1 MTAFSESSVP
11 NVVSARREVAL
22 TSWDLLLACLS
33 IYVLAALIVD
43 MAFDLPHE
51 IQSILHLADTGLCL
65 VFLADF
71 LRRLLTAPSKME
83 YLKWGWID
91 LLASIPSV
99 DALRW
104 GRVVSVTRLLM
115 VLRAVRSGRALLRV
129 LRHDP
134 GRAVIAATL
143 LTTTLV
149 MITCSILIL
158 TVETAE
164 KSNIKN
170 GYDALWWSLTTI
182 TTVGYGDHF
191 PVTAKGRLV
200 GALLMGTGITLFAT
214 FTAFISAKI
223 MNMHQKHERDEVD
236 AIYDEVKNL
245 RVEMRELRE
254 AIKAQQVSR
263 STPLT
268 DDKTC

>member
-1 MTAFSESSVP
+1 M
-11 NVVSARREVAL
+11 
-22 TSWDLLLACLS
+22 LACLS
-33 IYVLAALIVD
+33 IYVLAALIVN

-51 IQSILHLADTGLCL
+51 IQSILHLADTSLCL

-143 LTTTLV
+143 LTTTLL

-200 GALLMGTGITLFAT
+200 GALLMGAGITLFAT

-245 RVEMRELRE
+245 RIEMRELRE
-254 AIKAQQVSR
+254 AINAQQVSR
-263 STPLT
+263 STPPT
-268 DDKTC
+268 DDKIG